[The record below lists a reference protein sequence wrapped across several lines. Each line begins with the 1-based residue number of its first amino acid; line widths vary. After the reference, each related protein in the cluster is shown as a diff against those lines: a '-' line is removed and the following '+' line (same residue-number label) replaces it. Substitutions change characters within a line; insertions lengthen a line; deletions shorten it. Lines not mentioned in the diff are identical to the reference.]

1 MKSDSEGQVLK
12 NGARVRQD
20 APPTLRTTNLAL
32 AAFQLNLSGVAA
44 FALLD
49 APALRALAFETH
61 WEPAARA
68 LSLAFGEEGE
78 RAPLF
83 AAFPARQVRTW
94 SRALIVVHFW
104 QARVY

>member
-1 MKSDSEGQVLK
+1 MQLEHGSFLSHLILSLSKGKEMKSDSEGQVLK

-49 APALRALAFETH
+49 APPASFAL
-61 WEPAARA
+61 
-68 LSLAFGEEGE
+68 
-78 RAPLF
+78 
-83 AAFPARQVRTW
+83 V
-94 SRALIVVHFW
+94 IVLDVGRHDVAGDLPRGRGRC
-104 QARVY
+104 QRGDG